1 MVKCVLHLVGFLGA
15 SLGAF
20 RLSFATLGGL
30 WADLGSLWGALGGH
44 WGVLG
49 GLWGDL
55 GGLWGN
61 LGGLWGDSG
70 GLWGDLGGS
79 WGDLGGLWGDL
90 GGLWGDWGGFL
101 RCLWGPWVPFLRLWV
116 ALGLSLW
123 ASGLHFGASKVKKAT
138 SRNHTFSLRKTIYL
152 VVFSGPMAPQVAD
165 FEPFSSPRGPQAAD
179 FEPFA
184 SRRGP
189 QAADFE
195 PCTSPNGSCG
205 SDVSF
210 FRAPMAPVAPRKAC
224 LEHQC
229 FRSPSGSDFEVETSF
244 QFSSLKPQNVMQ
256 I

>member
-1 MVKCVLHLVGFLGA
+1 LVHLWDVFEAPVVASRNQEAPTQSLKAILHKNGFEHVSEMSENCNLVKCVLHLVGFLGA

-30 WADLGSLWGALGGH
+30 WVDLGGLWGALGGH

-101 RCLWGPWVPFLRLWV
+101 GCLWGPW
-116 ALGLSLW
+116 
-123 ASGLHFGASKVKKAT
+123 
-138 SRNHTFSLRKTIYL
+138 
-152 VVFSGPMAPQVAD
+152 
-165 FEPFSSPRGPQAAD
+165 
-179 FEPFA
+179 
-184 SRRGP
+184 
-189 QAADFE
+189 
-195 PCTSPNGSCG
+195 GSF
-205 SDVSF
+205 SDVF
-210 FRAPMAPVAPRKAC
+210 VGAAKKVAP
-224 LEHQC
+224 EE
-229 FRSPSGSDFEVETSF
+229 DF
-244 QFSSLKPQNVMQ
+244 
-256 I
+256 